1 MSTSQH
7 GNQGDLILTA
17 NQVVLRDALPDDA
30 DNYVGWIRSGE
41 WREFDA
47 PWERLAANTN
57 QYLLRANFEQRFL
70 LDRKTPRGKLII
82 ATPGSYPIGWVNRYV
97 EPRFSDFWLVG
108 ICICEDQYLG
118 HGLGSEALK
127 LWIDYLFENSEIH
140 RLGLATYSFNPR
152 MIRVAERLGF
162 KHEGTD
168 RQIINWR
175 GQWHDRL
182 HYGML
187 RSEWEELRG
196 R

>member
-1 MSTSQH
+1 VSDTQPSNQDTVLCSGEST
-7 GNQGDLILTA
+7 I
-17 NQVVLRDALPDDA
+17 LRDARPEDTDH
-30 DNYVGWIRSGE
+30 YVRWIRSGE

-57 QYLLRANFEQRFL
+57 TYLLRDNFEQRFL
-70 LDRKTPRGKLII
+70 LDRKLPRAKLII
-82 ATPGSYPIGWVNRYV
+82 ATSDDHPIGWVNRYV

-118 HGLGSEALK
+118 QGLGREALK
-127 LWIDYLFENSEIH
+127 LWINYLFENSEIH
-140 RLGLATYSFNPR
+140 RIGLATYSFNPR

-162 KHEGTD
+162 EHEGTD

-175 GQWHDRL
+175 GQWLDRL

-187 RSEWEELRG
+187 RSEWEALR
-196 R
+196 